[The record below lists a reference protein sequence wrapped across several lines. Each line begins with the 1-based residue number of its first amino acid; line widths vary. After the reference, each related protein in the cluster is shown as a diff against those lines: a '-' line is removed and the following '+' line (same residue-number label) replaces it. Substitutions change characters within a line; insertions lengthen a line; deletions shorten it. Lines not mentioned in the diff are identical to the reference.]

1 LDYKRFYL
9 PKLPFESF
17 FMTTLTKAPSPAD
30 ATAATTDTA
39 ATAKV
44 LAVSRRHFT
53 TSFAAL
59 AGTAGVLGLAAC
71 GGGGGDAA
79 PAGTPAPAPAPA
91 PGAAPAPAP
100 GAAPAPGTGP
110 VTAGGATFTLIAG
123 QPNSVP
129 QPFEQLNGTGAA
141 AKLGVMRGLAVQNDG
156 TMWVT
161 DDNNHTIHRITPSGA
176 VTTPYGKA
184 KVKGLTNGVGETA
197 LLSDPQ
203 GICLDESSGA
213 AILTIEQG
221 AAGVLRTMNV
231 TTLGTTSDIGKEG
244 FLSGDYSDGLTTAK
258 AIVPTCIVAGKPEAG
273 KPVIWVADGGI
284 FDTKNRIRKIYNGS
298 ITTVVSDT
306 GTGYILEMVVNA
318 AGELYVSA
326 LETLFA
332 NKIMKLTGSTLT
344 LVAGGPPPAGAEV
357 GSGDADGTGAAAV
370 ITAASG
376 LSIDKTTGNMFVTS
390 NGGFRQITPAGVVT
404 TLVSFLDMIEL
415 GAAVSIDNMVCVGP
429 KRFITQSQT
438 QLHTLTLA

>member
-1 LDYKRFYL
+1 LDYIHFSL
-9 PKLPFESF
+9 LKLLFKA
-17 FMTTLTKAPSPAD
+17 FMRTLTKAPSP
-30 ATAATTDTA
+30 TETSATT
-39 ATAKV
+39 ATTEV
-44 LAVSRRHFT
+44 LAVSRRRFT

-59 AGTAGVLGLAAC
+59 ASAAGVLGLAAC
-71 GGGGGDAA
+71 GGGGGDGA
-79 PAGTPAPAPAPA
+79 PAGTPAPAPAP
-91 PGAAPAPAP
+91 GAAPPPAP
-100 GAAPAPGTGP
+100 GAAPAPGAGP

-129 QPFEQLNGTGAA
+129 NPFDQLNGTGAA
-141 AKLGVMRGLAVQNDG
+141 AKLGVMRGLAVQSNG

-161 DDNNHTIHRITPSGA
+161 DDYNHTIHRITPAGV

-197 LLSDPQ
+197 LFSDPQ
-203 GICLDESSGA
+203 DICLDESSGA
-213 AILTIEQG
+213 AILTVEQG

-244 FLSGDYSDGLTTAK
+244 FLSADYSDGLTTAK

-284 FDTKNRIRKIYNGS
+284 FNSKNRIRKIYDGS

-306 GTGYILEMVVNA
+306 GTGYIFEMVVNT
-318 AGELYVSA
+318 AGELFVSA
-326 LETLFA
+326 GVTLFA
-332 NKIMKLTGSTLT
+332 SKIMKLTGSTLT
-344 LVAGGPPPAGAEV
+344 LVAGGPPPAGAEI
-357 GSGDADGTGAAAV
+357 GSADVDGSGAAAV

-390 NGGFRQITPAGVVT
+390 NGGLRQITPAGVVT

-429 KRFITQSQT
+429 KRFITASQT
-438 QLHTLTLA
+438 QIHSLSLA

>member
-1 LDYKRFYL
+1 
-9 PKLPFESF
+9 
-17 FMTTLTKAPSPAD
+17 MTTLTKAPSPVNSG
-30 ATAATTDTA
+30 TATTDTA
-39 ATAKV
+39 VTTKV
-44 LAVSRRHFT
+44 QALSRRRFT

-71 GGGGGDAA
+71 GGGGGGDGA
-79 PAGTPAPAPAPA
+79 PAGTPAPAPAP
-91 PGAAPAPAP
+91 GAAPPPAP

-110 VTAGGATFTLIAG
+110 VTVGGATFTLIAG

-129 QPFEQLNGTGAA
+129 NPFDQLDGTGAA
-141 AKLGVMRGLAVQNDG
+141 AKLGVMRGLAVQSDG

-184 KVKGLTNGVGETA
+184 KVKGLTNGVGEAA
-197 LLSDPQ
+197 LLTDPQ

-213 AILTIEQG
+213 AILTVEQG

-231 TTLGTTSDIGKEG
+231 TTLGATSNIGKEG
-244 FLSGDYSDGLTTAK
+244 FLSADYGDGLTTAK

-273 KPVIWVADGGI
+273 KPVIWVADGGV
-284 FDTKNRIRKIYNGS
+284 FDTKNRIRKIYDGS

-306 GTGYILEMVVNA
+306 GTGFILEMVVNA
-318 AGELYVSA
+318 AGELYVSTNA
-326 LETLFA
+326 TLFA

-344 LVAGGPPPAGAEV
+344 LVAGGPPPAGADTDNA
-357 GSGDADGTGAAAV
+357 DADGTGAAAV

-415 GAAVSIDNMVCVGP
+415 GAAVSVDNMVCVGP